1 MAPTV
6 ADRRGAGVERPC
18 PFPALLPPVRSHMA
32 RMAAWWRS
40 CTRRASAKATPG
52 PGSLWPGQRFDDG
65 RPQLRFELDEASPSN
80 LTFLICS
87 WAASAAF

>member
-1 MAPTV
+1 MYP
-6 ADRRGAGVERPC
+6 AG
-18 PFPALLPPVRSHMA
+18 LGGSD
-32 RMAAWWRS
+32 
-40 CTRRASAKATPG
+40 PG